1 MKLLIKALQILEE
14 TVRIV
19 EWAFCKRCEIES
31 SVVFFFFDLCWL
43 WFFMV
48 IYCSRLPL
56 TCFTYLTKLLFA
68 DSSILFSAYSIL
80 SVTCTDHFLLP
91 FCQSFFAVLSEGSIS
106 VFLRSVYW

>member
-1 MKLLIKALQILEE
+1 MKLLIKALQMLEE

-19 EWAFCKRCEIES
+19 EWAFCKRCETEFS
-31 SVVFFFFDLCWL
+31 GFFFNPCWL

-68 DSSILFSAYSIL
+68 DSSMLFFAYSIL
-80 SVTCTDHFLLP
+80 SVTRTDHFLMP
-91 FCQSFFAVLSEGSIS
+91 FCQSFFAVLSEGSTS